1 MTTKTDYV
9 ITTRTINKGAVL
21 QQRVFEDFRGGL
33 CKEPIIGQEPV
44 PIVHYIRPESSIK
57 WPTSNYEATLRP
69 L

>member
-21 QQRVFEDFRGGL
+21 QQRVFEGFRGWL
-33 CKEPIIGQEPV
+33 CKEPIIGQEPG
-44 PIVHYIRPESSIK
+44 IVHYTRPESSIK